1 MIPQHPTPSAW
12 VRNAFSMSLIMTLL
26 GGCQFAPS
34 KPNWPTSWFQKN
46 DEPGTPDRMLA
57 IWSDTILHQPGKPGV
72 RGFGGRIYFYE
83 GSDTKAILIDGK
95 LSVYAYDGED
105 LGSSA
110 KPLRK
115 FVFTKEQFSEHM
127 SYTDMGPSY
136 SVWLPWDKVGGESM
150 QLSLVTRFE
159 GTAGGVVI
167 SKPTTKLLPGVARR
181 RDLEPQPVTDEATL
195 QLGDIR
201 SESHSEI
208 RQAFGIGTNPRD
220 AKPMVRQASAIEES
234 PTRRPSRS
242 SEISTR
248 GVVPR
253 AESMTIDLPPSFQR
267 HLITPDDP
275 ATETPPARTAPT
287 RRGIDSRSPKGAETD
302 PPAPYSRDSRD
313 DNPDATTAVES
324 DASRDDARNG
334 AANRQTAVPDDG
346 QEYAADADPQSPQG
360 NAGDAPGFTTT
371 VTHGTRGFR
380 KYAHPKKTPA
390 VAPLPSTI
398 PDRRAG
404 WLEPRPRTR
413 IGD

>member
-1 MIPQHPTPSAW
+1 MTPQHPTRSAT
-12 VRNAFSMSLIMTLL
+12 VRNAFSMALIMTLL

-34 KPNWPTSWFQKN
+34 KPNWPTSWFQKK
-46 DEPGTPDRMLA
+46 DEPGTPDRMLV

-83 GSDTKAILIDGK
+83 GSETKAILVDGK

-105 LGSSA
+105 LGDSA

-115 FVFTKEQFSEHM
+115 FVFTKEQFTDHM

-159 GTAGGVVI
+159 GTVGGVVI
-167 SKPTTKLLPGVARR
+167 SKPTTKLLPGVARK
-181 RDLEPQPVTDEATL
+181 RDLDPQPVTDEATL

-208 RQAFGIGTNPRD
+208 RQAFGIGTQPRD
-220 AKPMVRQASAIEES
+220 AKSMVRQASAIDDS
-234 PTRRPSRS
+234 PNRRPSRS
-242 SEISTR
+242 SEITTR
-248 GVVPR
+248 GSVPR

-267 HLITPDDP
+267 HLIAPDDP
-275 ATETPPARTAPT
+275 ATETPSPRTAPA
-287 RRGIDSRSPKGAETD
+287 RRGTDARSPKRVDSDTSG
-302 PPAPYSRDSRD
+302 PYSRGTPEEDS
-313 DNPDATTAVES
+313 DATTALGTVS
-324 DASRDDARNG
+324 LRDDARND
-334 AANRQTAVPDDG
+334 AANRQAAAPDDG
-346 QEYAADADPQSPQG
+346 QEFAADADPELPQG
-360 NAGDAPGFTTT
+360 TVGDAPGFTTS

-380 KYAHPKKTPA
+380 KYAHPKKQPA

-404 WLEPRPRTR
+404 WLEARPRTR
-413 IGD
+413 TSD